1 MMMGYKRKRY
11 RLFSYIIKIEP
22 KANSHKRSGLY
33 LLSKAYDWVTEQKKL
48 ESHQYTDQFR
58 IIHNLHGIDL
68 LHQDTQYSGR
78 TLKESIKRTG

>member
-33 LLSKAYDWVTEQKKL
+33 LLSKAYDWVTEKKKKL
-48 ESHQYTDQFR
+48 ESYQNTNQF
-58 IIHNLHGIDL
+58 LVCGKKG
-68 LHQDTQYSGR
+68 TTEGS
-78 TLKESIKRTG
+78 E